1 MPLATN
7 PFTQEVAAGNAQIG
21 RWLSLCSKFIAMR
34 WPCPR
39 HAFRCDYVRLRKFEA
54 LEVAVSTHYVSNL
67 MGLPGS
73 KPAIPQILDRHA
85 FRIIWDHS

>member
-34 WPCPR
+34 WPCLR
-39 HAFRCDYVRLRKFEA
+39 RLQMR
-54 LEVAVSTHYVSNL
+54 LC
-67 MGLPGS
+67 
-73 KPAIPQILDRHA
+73 PAKKV
-85 FRIIWDHS
+85 